1 MGVKI
6 FLKLSW
12 LVPHEYKYYDMLTN
26 QAEITLRGAKE
37 LKNLISDYDH
47 INGKRKM
54 IKEIEQEG
62 DANARTIFTSLDK
75 SFITPIDREDIASLV
90 VALDEIL
97 DYVEGVSDRLVLYK
111 VERPTEPIKQ
121 MVSAILSTSEEVLAI
136 ISNLKNKDL
145 VEDTKERCIKIER
158 QEHEMDNLFRSA
170 IGELFESDNPI
181 EIIKLKD
188 MYDRLEDAMDKCA
201 DVADIVQAVLLK
213 YS

>member
-1 MGVKI
+1 LGVKI
-6 FLKLSW
+6 VLKLSW
-12 LVPHEYKYYDMLTN
+12 LVPHEFKYYDMLTN

-54 IKEIEQEG
+54 IKEIEREG
-62 DANARTIFTSLDK
+62 DANARAIFTSLDK

-181 EIIKLKD
+181 ELIKLKD

>member
-6 FLKLSW
+6 VLKLSW
-12 LVPHEYKYYDMLTN
+12 LVPHEFKYYDMLTN

-54 IKEIEQEG
+54 IKEIEREG
-62 DANARTIFTSLDK
+62 DANARAIFTSLDK

-181 EIIKLKD
+181 ELIKLKD

>member
-1 MGVKI
+1 M
-6 FLKLSW
+6 KLSW

-54 IKEIEQEG
+54 IKEIEREG
-62 DANARTIFTSLDK
+62 DANARAIFTSLDK

-181 EIIKLKD
+181 ELIKLKD

>member
-1 MGVKI
+1 
-6 FLKLSW
+6 
-12 LVPHEYKYYDMLTN
+12 MLTN

-54 IKEIEQEG
+54 IKEIEREG
-62 DANARTIFTSLDK
+62 DANAREIFTSLDK

-136 ISNLKNKDL
+136 ISNLKSKDL

-188 MYDRLEDAMDKCA
+188 LYDRLEDAMDKCA

>member
-1 MGVKI
+1 
-6 FLKLSW
+6 
-12 LVPHEYKYYDMLTN
+12 MLTN

-111 VERPTEPIKQ
+111 VKRPTEPIKQ

>member
-1 MGVKI
+1 
-6 FLKLSW
+6 
-12 LVPHEYKYYDMLTN
+12 MLTN

>member
-12 LVPHEYKYYDMLTN
+12 LVPHEYQYYDMLTN

-111 VERPTEPIKQ
+111 VKRPTEPIKQ